1 MFDTKMINPIIRP
14 VNLITMGYSF
24 LLNYVTGNTTAYGMP
39 VSVSI
44 ELTNHCNL
52 RCPECLSGLGLM
64 SRDKGFMEINLFE
77 KIIGELSPYI
87 YNLNLYFQGEPMLHP
102 HFFSFLRASRNVKT
116 TVATNGHFLSEEN
129 AQRLVI
135 SGLNTLIVSLDGMDR
150 QTYSSYRVNGN
161 FDQVMTG
168 IRNVSEAKQ
177 KDASKMELII
187 QFLVNRDN
195 ENQIPEVR
203 RFAKEIDARLKLK
216 SMQILNDSSYERW
229 LPEKKKFR
237 RYESVGGSYVIK
249 GNLPDRCPRLW
260 FNPVITWDG
269 KVVPCCFDKDANH
282 IMGDLKEDTFREIWN
297 GPRYRLF
304 RKCIRSGRQL
314 IDICRNCTSGL
325 RGVVS

>member
-1 MFDTKMINPIIRP
+1 
-14 VNLITMGYSF
+14 
-24 LLNYVTGNTTAYGMP
+24 
-39 VSVSI
+39 
-44 ELTNHCNL
+44 
-52 RCPECLSGLGLM
+52 
-64 SRDKGFMEINLFE
+64 
-77 KIIGELSPYI
+77 
-87 YNLNLYFQGEPMLHP
+87 
-102 HFFSFLRASRNVKT
+102 
-116 TVATNGHFLSEEN
+116 LSEEN

-269 KVVPCCFDKDANH
+269 KVVPCCCDKDANH

-304 RKCIRSGRQL
+304 RKCIKSGRQL

-325 RGVVS
+325 RGVGS

>member
-1 MFDTKMINPIIRP
+1 
-14 VNLITMGYSF
+14 MGYSF

-249 GNLPDRCPRLW
+249 GNLPDRCP
-260 FNPVITWDG
+260 
-269 KVVPCCFDKDANH
+269 CCFDKDANH

-304 RKCIRSGRQL
+304 RKCIKSGRQL